1 MSYKGNP
8 KNRAKRKDD
17 ISDIMPSFKHDSEAN
32 IGEFFYSREALKL
45 SYKKDIGT
53 FVRYEENPVTP
64 PALPYKVFTA
74 LLTQSG
80 GDDVLTIGSDDIQ
93 PLQIGVTYTITLN
106 DGTANFTNVGAPN
119 NEIGTSFVATGT
131 TPNSWGTPGDNQVS
145 YNSGAPVV
153 TVLENTIGN
162 VWFTYDVVGS
172 YYANSNGLFIESKT
186 WMNTVIVLGV
196 GGGAYR
202 GTIYFNTQ
210 NLVSINTESDV
221 DTASDDILYFTP
233 IEIRVYE

>member
-1 MSYKGNP
+1 MATVPSGQKFHTVPSTVVTTNLGSKLANAQ
-8 KNRAKRKDD
+8 REIFTMED
-17 ISDIMPSFKHDSEAN
+17 ITS
-32 IGEFFYSREALKL
+32 
-45 SYKKDIGT
+45 T
-53 FVRYEENPVTP
+53 VR
-64 PALPYKVFTA
+64 PYKVFTA

-80 GDDVLTIGSDDIQ
+80 NDSPTSIDLGPVTK
-93 PLQIGVTYTITLN
+93 GVTYRIVN
-106 DGTANFTNVGAPN
+106 SEGDFSNVGAPN
-119 NEIGTSFVATGT
+119 NNDGTYFVATNNEI
-131 TPNSWGTPGDNQVS
+131 PNNYGIDGQLQFNT
-145 YNSGAPVV
+145 GAPVA
-153 TVLENTIGN
+153 TVLENTIGDI
-162 VWFTYDVVGS
+162 WFTYSVVGG